1 MASVKVIH
9 LLKRVENI
17 DREVAEL
24 HGLVDGID
32 SSRSYRNTL
41 KIAAEQQINNLI
53 GERVKLMELNIENPP
68 AYLTD
73 QVYPVPQVRPVQPRI
88 TLDDLLGETN
98 GTFNKSTSATQ
109 VMTYNDTHG
118 GESVPQMTRQSDIER
133 SAPKDSFNAPLRQ
146 RRIEKNPIKSRADIL
161 RDLPPLQY

>member
-9 LLKRVENI
+9 LLKRVEKI

-88 TLDDLLGETN
+88 ALDELLGGTN
-98 GTFNKSTSATQ
+98 ATYSKSTSAAQ
-109 VMTYNDTHG
+109 VVTYNDTRG
-118 GESVPQMTRQSDIER
+118 GEVQTRQSDVER
-133 SAPKDSFNAPLRQ
+133 SAPRDSFDSPQRQ
-146 RRIEKNPIKSRADIL
+146 RRVEKNSIKSRADIL